1 MHTKLTLRIEKELIE
16 RMKIYVMSHNQTLSS
31 LTKNIYKKI
40 LESEMSDEK
49 ELSPIAMKYKGIIK
63 KQNLRERDEIAEYL
77 SKKHG

>member
-16 RMKIYVMSHNQTLSS
+16 RMKIYVMSHNQMLSS

-49 ELSPIAMKYKGIIK
+49 ELSPIARKYKGIIK